1 MLDRREFLFASSLA
15 ALSFSG
21 LVSSDGHSATP
32 TGNLKSA
39 AQKRGIEV
47 GAFANIRQLLT
58 PDFSQMLEA
67 NFTLVAVLF
76 GEMEWGENPGFN
88 SEPSFSALTRF
99 LDVCAGLGLRTRARQ
114 IYSQENRPRN
124 AHLRPDGTPKN
135 KSELERTLLKRVEQ
149 VCKPLKGRNAIIQ
162 VIDEIL
168 ADHEGGLRK
177 DPFADALGEEY
188 VDLLFHAAHEAAPD
202 ALLTYQE
209 FGPEIDPDNFFKR
222 KTWDYLALLERLRKR
237 NVPITGVGLG
247 GMGNYQLFIRWQR
260 TKNFIIETDNLFNTG
275 LYKIMIVE
283 VCAVLIQPYPFLQGV
298 LYKEEHMYGN
308 NSNKFQVNDLLLC
321 WMIFSRVYFY
331 ARSIL
336 SISFYTDPRSQRVC
350 SIYGAEAGYTF
361 ALKALMKEKPWNVL
375 ACSLA
380 MSVFVFGYCLRL
392 FERVIQPEFTYVST
406 SMWNV
411 LITMTTVGYGDYFA

>member
-1 MLDRREFLFASSLA
+1 VRHE
-15 ALSFSG
+15 
-21 LVSSDGHSATP
+21 SDEEEGEEEQEPIPVNQLEDVRMS
-32 TGNLKSA
+32 NF
-39 AQKRGIEV
+39 
-47 GAFANIRQLLT
+47 AFAQTKIGEFITVIFSTIGICSSIIGSEMSHVNKDGSKDQEIQNVRWSCMLASLLMCI
-58 PDFSQMLEA
+58 S
-67 NFTLVAVLF
+67 
-76 GEMEWGENPGFN
+76 
-88 SEPSFSALTRF
+88 
-99 LDVCAGLGLRTRARQ
+99 
-114 IYSQENRPRN
+114 I
-124 AHLRPDGTPKN
+124 
-135 KSELERTLLKRVEQ
+135 
-149 VCKPLKGRNAIIQ
+149 
-162 VIDEIL
+162 
-168 ADHEGGLRK
+168 
-177 DPFADALGEEY
+177 
-188 VDLLFHAAHEAAPD
+188 
-202 ALLTYQE
+202 
-209 FGPEIDPDNFFKR
+209 
-222 KTWDYLALLERLRKR
+222 
-237 NVPITGVGLG
+237 
-247 GMGNYQLFIRWQR
+247 MGNYQLFIRWQR

-298 LYKEEHMYGN
+298 MYKEEHMYGN